1 MSGTRQVSTNMAFK
15 DLSGASQARSGR
27 RAKLWKVKKLE
38 EKLEKSDREKE
49 TTGDRRKRSIRHIGG
64 GGGGGGR
71 ERRRE
76 KTFTNI
82 NTNSN
87 DNNNNNNNN
96 NNSNSNS
103 NNNIT
108 ATTNSDNTIN
118 KEWSQAEE
126 GQKQYKR
133 RRRRKSENDLQ
144 DTDTFSSGTSIYVP
158 AAAGRVGALLARAR
172 RALSERRQ
180 RSVSQGPQRALSSS
194 SHEISLDEP
203 PSDGTLVYSRAG
215 RSGGVAAAWVTPSPC
230 PDAPSGPS
238 VRRRGSLDSLGY
250 PASAAST
257 SLGMGSASS
266 LDQTM
271 TRSLGSRGSLCDEA
285 ADECDNINVVVRCR
299 PLNEKEKH
307 RCDEMCLQF
316 PGEGQAWVNMDNMNG
331 QAVQKPKVFT
341 YNVVFEPEATQEDV
355 LAHSGVK
362 RLLDMAIDGFS
373 CTVFC
378 YGQTGSGKTHTLTGP
393 PHLFDNGTSMF
404 SESHGLI
411 FRSFVYL
418 FNQLQNRDDMEFTLT
433 ASYLEIYNEKVI
445 DLLNIGT
452 NTKPLQVRWSKKKR
466 GFFVENL
473 FEIECSELDDLLAV
487 LEEGLRN
494 RAVASHNMNEYSSR
508 SHTIL
513 TVNITSEQK
522 ADDGVYLT
530 KNGKINFVDLA
541 GSEMTKKTN
550 SEGKTLEEANNIN
563 KSLMV
568 LGTCIAALSDHR
580 KKDGH
585 IPYRDSKLTKLLADS
600 LAGNGVT
607 LMIACVSP
615 AKSNISETLNTLRY
629 ASRAKRIRTKP
640 LIIMDPKE
648 KVILSLQREVSLL
661 REENAHLKMLIDL
674 GENGVPQEGPQQ
686 LNGHLAAEANGIDS
700 AEHVAAVGG
709 RPAPG
714 MISRQGSFRIDKDK
728 LETLDNQELVKLVQQ
743 YMASYSNIRRENK
756 ELQQVSAAL
765 VKDQEL
771 VCRENE
777 RLLRKL
783 EDVNRKVA
791 NTEPSAQNEK
801 LDDNVCR
808 RSPIIPAQPAVN
820 GEDLLNASLSGSSFY
835 RSGGTPGSFISRSLP
850 SSSSS
855 SSQVWINPL
864 NETQGKNTGSAPSSS
879 GNGEGGGRPHHLP
892 ESINKE
898 LEKRR
903 IGKSLTD
910 LTGTGGHGKSSGGR
924 RNSWD
929 ERNERKNPVKSKS
942 ISPGMA
948 NGRSGGR
955 GKTRSKSVP
964 RPKGRR
970 RGDVPGRAPAPRE
983 TDHRPPGMRSS

>member
-1 MSGTRQVSTNMAFK
+1 MGE
-15 DLSGASQARSGR
+15 R
-27 RAKLWKVKKLE
+27 RANRRGD
-38 EKLEKSDREKE
+38 SPGSRE
-49 TTGDRRKRSIRHIGG
+49 
-64 GGGGGGR
+64 
-71 ERRRE
+71 
-76 KTFTNI
+76 
-82 NTNSN
+82 
-87 DNNNNNNNN
+87 
-96 NNSNSNS
+96 
-103 NNNIT
+103 
-108 ATTNSDNTIN
+108 
-118 KEWSQAEE
+118 
-126 GQKQYKR
+126 
-133 RRRRKSENDLQ
+133 
-144 DTDTFSSGTSIYVP
+144 
-158 AAAGRVGALLARAR
+158 
-172 RALSERRQ
+172 
-180 RSVSQGPQRALSSS
+180 SV
-194 SHEISLDEP
+194 
-203 PSDGTLVYSRAG
+203 
-215 RSGGVAAAWVTPSPC
+215 RSGGS
-230 PDAPSGPS
+230 SQ
-238 VRRRGSLDSLGY
+238 GSDSLNSSKGFTGH
-250 PASAAST
+250 ST
-257 SLGMGSASS
+257 LPSSSEGMGSASS

-271 TRSLGSRGSLCDEA
+271 TRSLGSRGSLCDEG

-299 PLNEKEKH
+299 PLNEKEKQ
-307 RCDEMCLQF
+307 RCDEMCLRF

-418 FNQLQNRDDMEFTLT
+418 FNQIQNRDDMEFTLT

-580 KKDGH
+580 RKDGH

-686 LNGHLAAEANGIDS
+686 LNGHLAAEANGVDL

-709 RPAPG
+709 RPVPG
-714 MISRQGSFRIDKDK
+714 IMSRQGSFRIDKDK

-783 EDVNRKVA
+783 EDVN
-791 NTEPSAQNEK
+791 S
-801 LDDNVCR
+801 VCR

-820 GEDLLNASLSGSSFY
+820 GEDLLNASLSGSIFY

-855 SSQVWINPL
+855 SSQVWVNPL
-864 NETQGKNTGSAPSSS
+864 NETQGKNAGSAPSSS
-879 GNGEGGGRPHHLP
+879 GTGEGGGRSHHLP

-910 LTGTGGHGKSSGGR
+910 LTGTGGPGKSSGGR

-948 NGRSGGR
+948 NGR
-955 GKTRSKSVP
+955 RSLLP
-964 RPKGRR
+964 RLL
-970 RGDVPGRAPAPRE
+970 API
-983 TDHRPPGMRSS
+983 RS

>member
-1 MSGTRQVSTNMAFK
+1 MGE
-15 DLSGASQARSGR
+15 R
-27 RAKLWKVKKLE
+27 RANRRGD
-38 EKLEKSDREKE
+38 SPGSRE
-49 TTGDRRKRSIRHIGG
+49 
-64 GGGGGGR
+64 
-71 ERRRE
+71 
-76 KTFTNI
+76 
-82 NTNSN
+82 
-87 DNNNNNNNN
+87 
-96 NNSNSNS
+96 
-103 NNNIT
+103 
-108 ATTNSDNTIN
+108 
-118 KEWSQAEE
+118 
-126 GQKQYKR
+126 
-133 RRRRKSENDLQ
+133 
-144 DTDTFSSGTSIYVP
+144 
-158 AAAGRVGALLARAR
+158 
-172 RALSERRQ
+172 
-180 RSVSQGPQRALSSS
+180 SV
-194 SHEISLDEP
+194 
-203 PSDGTLVYSRAG
+203 
-215 RSGGVAAAWVTPSPC
+215 RSGGS
-230 PDAPSGPS
+230 SQ
-238 VRRRGSLDSLGY
+238 GSDSLNSSKGFTGH
-250 PASAAST
+250 ST
-257 SLGMGSASS
+257 LPSSSEGMGSASS

-271 TRSLGSRGSLCDEA
+271 TRSLGSRGSLCDEG

-299 PLNEKEKH
+299 PLNEKEKQ
-307 RCDEMCLQF
+307 RCDEMCLRF

-331 QAVQKPKVFT
+331 TGGA
-341 YNVVFEPEATQEDV
+341 ETQSEDV

-418 FNQLQNRDDMEFTLT
+418 FNQIQNRDDMEFTLT

-580 KKDGH
+580 RKDGH

-686 LNGHLAAEANGIDS
+686 LNGHLAAEANGVDL

-709 RPAPG
+709 RPVPG
-714 MISRQGSFRIDKDK
+714 IMSRQGSFRIDKDK

-791 NTEPSAQNEK
+791 NTEPSAQNER

-820 GEDLLNASLSGSSFY
+820 GEDLLNASLSGSIFY

-855 SSQVWINPL
+855 SSQVWVNPL
-864 NETQGKNTGSAPSSS
+864 NETQGKNAGSAPSSS
-879 GNGEGGGRPHHLP
+879 GTGEGGGRSHHLP

-910 LTGTGGHGKSSGGR
+910 LTGTGGPGKSSGGR

-948 NGRSGGR
+948 NGR
-955 GKTRSKSVP
+955 RSLLP
-964 RPKGRR
+964 RLL
-970 RGDVPGRAPAPRE
+970 API
-983 TDHRPPGMRSS
+983 RS

>member
-1 MSGTRQVSTNMAFK
+1 MGE
-15 DLSGASQARSGR
+15 R
-27 RAKLWKVKKLE
+27 RANRRGD
-38 EKLEKSDREKE
+38 SPGSRE
-49 TTGDRRKRSIRHIGG
+49 
-64 GGGGGGR
+64 
-71 ERRRE
+71 
-76 KTFTNI
+76 
-82 NTNSN
+82 
-87 DNNNNNNNN
+87 
-96 NNSNSNS
+96 
-103 NNNIT
+103 
-108 ATTNSDNTIN
+108 
-118 KEWSQAEE
+118 
-126 GQKQYKR
+126 
-133 RRRRKSENDLQ
+133 
-144 DTDTFSSGTSIYVP
+144 
-158 AAAGRVGALLARAR
+158 
-172 RALSERRQ
+172 
-180 RSVSQGPQRALSSS
+180 SV
-194 SHEISLDEP
+194 
-203 PSDGTLVYSRAG
+203 
-215 RSGGVAAAWVTPSPC
+215 RSGGS
-230 PDAPSGPS
+230 SQ
-238 VRRRGSLDSLGY
+238 GSDSLNSSKGFTGH
-250 PASAAST
+250 ST
-257 SLGMGSASS
+257 LPSSSEGMGSASS

-271 TRSLGSRGSLCDEA
+271 TRSLGSRGSLCDEG

-299 PLNEKEKH
+299 PLNEKEKQ
-307 RCDEMCLQF
+307 RCDEMCLRF

-418 FNQLQNRDDMEFTLT
+418 FNQIQNRDDMEFTLT

-580 KKDGH
+580 RKDGH

-686 LNGHLAAEANGIDS
+686 LNGHLAAEANGVDL

-709 RPAPG
+709 RPVPG
-714 MISRQGSFRIDKDK
+714 IMSRQGSFRIDKDK

-791 NTEPSAQNEK
+791 NTEPSAQNER

-820 GEDLLNASLSGSSFY
+820 GEDLLNASLSGSIFY

-855 SSQVWINPL
+855 SSQVWVNPL
-864 NETQGKNTGSAPSSS
+864 NETQGKNAGSAPSSS
-879 GNGEGGGRPHHLP
+879 GTGEGGGRSHHLP

-910 LTGTGGHGKSSGGR
+910 LTGTGGPGKSSGGR

-964 RPKGRR
+964 RPKGRK
-970 RGDVPGRAPAPRE
+970 RGDMPGHAPATRD